1 MDTLQQCAGSFLA
14 PISKESIKRVLL
26 VEDNPGDARL
36 IREMLSEAGEQN
48 TRLTHVESIADAER
62 YIASHAV
69 DILLLDLGLPD
80 AQGLEAVRRAQ
91 VFAPRIPLV
100 VLSGMDD
107 EGVALQALQQGAQDY
122 YIKGHIEPSGLVR
135 ALRYAIERKTIEDS
149 LFAEKERAQVTL
161 DCIGD
166 AVICTDLTGKI
177 TFLNRVAETMT
188 GWSLK
193 EATGK
198 IAVEVFCI
206 VDATSRNPV
215 LNPMQRVRGRA
226 LDTKSPSDCI
236 LIRRDGLEI
245 IVEDSVARIHNR
257 EGQVTGAVSVLRD
270 VSADRRLKDELRQGQ
285 KMEVIGR
292 LAGGVAHD
300 FNNILTGIIGFS
312 ELLMEELEE
321 GTEKFS
327 KASEIKKA
335 GERAAALTGQ
345 LLAFSRRQQLQPRL
359 VSLNTVVLELRELL
373 SRLIGNQIELRNEL
387 DQSLGAICA
396 DPGQMSQIILNLA
409 LNARDAMPHGGRLT
423 IQTSNSHAVQGGES
437 IRGLEP
443 GDYVSLT
450 VTDSGCGMDQET
462 QEHMFE
468 PFYTTKPQGSG
479 TGLGLATVFR
489 IVNQADGRIHCFSQV
504 GVGTSFWIDFP
515 AVAGVSAPEL
525 PKKRLEVSRA
535 SETVLLVEDDVMV
548 RDLVV
553 TVLAAQGYKVLV
565 ASQAD
570 EALDLCRSDQLQ
582 IDILLTD
589 LLMPGKL
596 DGRELAEEAAAT
608 RLNMKVVL
616 MSGYAKETLTLRGVN
631 TNMEFLQKP
640 FSPQE
645 LLCKVRDALSSDLG
659 KAPSSVKLTGPR
671 L

>member
-1 MDTLQQCAGSFLA
+1 MDSLQEWSGAFLA
-14 PISKESIKRVLL
+14 PTSKKSIKRVLL
-26 VEDNPGDARL
+26 VEDNPGDAGL
-36 IREMLSEAGEQN
+36 IREMLSQPGGQN
-48 TRLTHVESIADAER
+48 TRFTHVECIADAER
-62 YIASHAV
+62 CIAGQAV
-69 DILLLDLGLPD
+69 DVLLLDLGLPD
-80 AQGLEAVRRAQ
+80 AQGIEAVRRAQ
-91 VFAPRIPLV
+91 AFAPRIPLV

-107 EGVALQALQQGAQDY
+107 ELLTRQALQEGAQDY
-122 YIKGHIEPSGLVR
+122 LIKGHIEPDGLMR
-135 ALRYAIERKTIEDS
+135 ALRYAIERKTIEES

-166 AVICTDLTGKI
+166 AVICTDLAGKI
-177 TFLNRVAETMT
+177 TFLNLVAESMT

-193 EATGK
+193 EAIGK
-198 IAVEVFCI
+198 IAVEAFCI
-206 VDATSRNPV
+206 VDATSRTAV

-226 LDTKSPSDCI
+226 LDTKSRSDCI

-245 IVEDSVARIHNR
+245 TVEDCVARIHNR
-257 EGQVTGAVSVLRD
+257 EGQVIGAVSVLRD
-270 VSADRRLKDELRQGQ
+270 VTADRRLKDELRQGQ

-321 GTEKFS
+321 GTKMFS

-345 LLAFSRRQQLQPRL
+345 LLSFSRRQQLQPRL
-359 VSLNTVVLELRELL
+359 ISLNTVVLELREML
-373 SRLIGNQIELRNEL
+373 SRLIGDQIELRNEL
-387 DQSLGAICA
+387 DQSLGTICA
-396 DPGQMSQIILNLA
+396 DPGQMSQVILNLA

-423 IQTSNSHAVQGGES
+423 IQTSNSHAAQGGKP

-450 VTDSGCGMDQET
+450 VTDSGWGMDQET

-479 TGLGLATVFR
+479 TGLGLATVFG
-489 IVNQADGRIHCFSQV
+489 IVNQAGGKINCSSEV

-515 AVAGVSAPEL
+515 DVAGVSVPEL
-525 PKKRLEVSRA
+525 PKKRLEVARA
-535 SETVLLVEDDVMV
+535 SETVLLVEDDEMI
-548 RDLVV
+548 RDLIV

-589 LLMPGKL
+589 LLMPGRL
-596 DGRELAEEAAAT
+596 DGRELAEEATAT
-608 RLNMKVVL
+608 RVNMKVLL
-616 MSGYAKETLTLRGVN
+616 MSGYTKETLTLRGVEN
-631 TNMEFLQKP
+631 NMEFLQKP
-640 FSPQE
+640 FTPQQ
-645 LLCKVRDALSSDLG
+645 LLCKVRDALSRDMG
-659 KAPSSVKLTGPR
+659 DGR
-671 L
+671 LVG